1 MKRIKVLIFLVIF
14 SVLATIGCKDNAPDK
29 PDGVWV
35 RYSTQTDGSLLG
47 TLELKESSLF
57 IFITAQKGHKDTNG
71 RYSLTENH
79 ITFEDDSCYNPGT
92 YTYSVVKKDL
102 TFTLMSD
109 TCEERVKILSG
120 TWTRQN

>member
-1 MKRIKVLIFLVIF
+1 MMTKKVLISLIIF
-14 SVLATIGCKDNAPDK
+14 SVLTTIGCKDNTPDQ
-29 PDGVWV
+29 PEGVWV
-35 RYSTQTDGSLLG
+35 RHSTQTDGALLG

-57 IFITAQKGHKDTNG
+57 IFITAQEGHKDTNG

-79 ITFEDDSCYNPGT
+79 ITFEDDICYKPGT
-92 YTYSVVKKDL
+92 YTYSVSKKVI

-120 TWTRQN
+120 TWTRKN